1 MFDGQELSLIN
12 HWNFLSTNFTPTKQS
27 MDQILLKENVRK
39 RSYFI
44 LESSAS
50 TSPKQG
56 NDHNRSDFE
65 EHPLIIFPYF
75 AAKKSK

>member
-1 MFDGQELSLIN
+1 MYSSKKWLS
-12 HWNFLSTNFTPTKQS
+12 STNFPWS
-27 MDQILLKENVRK
+27 ILEYLKPNITQKNVTK

-50 TSPKQG
+50 ISPNEG

-65 EHPLIIFPYF
+65 EHPLIILPYF